1 MEYEKIYKL
10 FKIFIDDIIKVFPEY
25 KKRLYDLYDDI
36 LLEDTVNENNE
47 KINDFLNNIEKY
59 SDQISDKDITF
70 FDSDP
75 ILIPN
80 ISFKVIWDSDISNNT
95 RENIWKYLQTFC
107 MMKISYESNDKINQM
122 INDIQ
127 KKEKIKDKET
137 LEKMKTIKKLN
148 ESIQNNKSN
157 DDQPENSNENNSDND
172 DIVSKIGNILESTNI
187 GKIAKEITE
196 EINIDEMISKDGN
209 IEDMFKGENMMNLF
223 SIINSKIGSKLSS
236 DEINKEDLVG
246 EAGNICNEMQGNDL
260 FNSILSEGFGD
271 LGGLTDLLGAGGGL
285 GGGLGGDLK
294 NINLN
299 SHNNNTNPTR
309 ERLQRK
315 LNEKKGINVKK
326 LNK

>member
-1 MEYEKIYKL
+1 M
-10 FKIFIDDIIKVFPEY
+10 F
-25 KKRLYDLYDDI
+25 
-36 LLEDTVNENNE
+36 
-47 KINDFLNNIEKY
+47 FLNLLQSSKIESRLVPFLIALLLDIWIVGPSAIGSEKGMP
-59 SDQISDKDITF
+59 IST
-70 FDSDP
+70 
-75 ILIPN
+75 
-80 ISFKVIWDSDISNNT
+80 ISAPLCI
-95 RENIWKYLQTFC
+95 
-107 MMKISYESNDKINQM
+107 
-122 INDIQ
+122 
-127 KKEKIKDKET
+127 
-137 LEKMKTIKKLN
+137 
-148 ESIQNNKSN
+148 
-157 DDQPENSNENNSDND
+157 
-172 DIVSKIGNILESTNI
+172 IVSKIGNILESTNI